1 MISLSEITDY
11 FYIDFKFLQQSLFR
25 VKVNDNY
32 LLIMRLK
39 KKYIKKKAN
48 KPIARKIELWI
59 KPWDTNKL
67 VIYDRIVIN
76 RIPHKPNSPRESLIY
91 KSLEDK
97 YPKPIIENKIIK

>member
-1 MISLSEITDY
+1 MNKTDETNKISLI
-11 FYIDFKFLQQSLFR
+11 FFLNNFFF
-25 VKVNDNY
+25 N
-32 LLIMRLK
+32 
-39 KKYIKKKAN
+39 IKKKAS

-97 YPKPIIENKIIK
+97 YPKPIIENKIIR